1 MAGIYEA
8 ERRLKMDLDK
18 FKQALQAD
26 FNALYQEKY
35 TTSWEAQRLI
45 RSIEIDIM
53 KFENV
58 KKYIKECSK

>member
-1 MAGIYEA
+1 
-8 ERRLKMDLDK
+8 MDLDK

>member
-1 MAGIYEA
+1 
-8 ERRLKMDLDK
+8 MDLDK

-26 FNALYQEKY
+26 FNALYQKEY
-35 TTSWEAQRLI
+35 TADWEAKRLV